1 MYHIEVGYLKYWQT
15 QTTIHYVYI
24 VCCHTVYTLLDWI
37 CIQSV
42 FVNLDRLTEYEI
54 DKMKWKHSH
63 NLQPATQ
70 FYNIITFSK
79 E

>member
-1 MYHIEVGYLKYWQT
+1 MYHIVVGYLKYWQT
-15 QTTIHYVYI
+15 QTTVHYVYI
-24 VCCHTVYTLLDWI
+24 VRCHTVYTLLDWI

-42 FVNLDRLTEYEI
+42 FVNLDGFTEYEI
-54 DKMKWKHSH
+54 DKMKWNHSH

-70 FYNIITFSK
+70 FYNTITFSK